1 MDVFVCTVLMGDYDF
16 LLPVH
21 KEEYNK
27 NWRFI
32 CYTDKDRSIK
42 GWEFRELPDTVLDLS
57 VFLQTRYV
65 KLFCQSIINLPGIYI
80 YIDANISLNRS
91 FGVLYDQFLKSEKYL
106 GLFKHPDRVNV
117 FDEFD
122 YALKVNK
129 LKNQAALARTQ
140 IKKYSLDTKFT
151 SVDILFE
158 NNIIFRKYSSKKI
171 NDLMNSWWLEL
182 KNWPTRDQLS
192 LPYVLFKSNV
202 KYFMLDIN
210 IRKPNDYVFI
220 HGHREKDF
228 RDIHAY
234 IHSRGDRMIFRIAL
248 VLWQPAHNILTKIL
262 QK

>member
-16 LLPVH
+16 LLPIH

-27 NWRFI
+27 NWKFI

-42 GWEFRELPDTVLDLS
+42 GWEFRELPDNVLDLS

-80 YIDANISLNRS
+80 YIDANISLGRG
-91 FGVLYDQFLKSEKYL
+91 FGGLYDQFLKSEKCL
-106 GLFKHPDRVNV
+106 GLFKHPDRVNI

-122 YALKVNK
+122 CALKMNK
-129 LKNQAALARTQ
+129 LKNQGALARKQ

-158 NNIIFRKYSSKKI
+158 NNIIFRKHSSKKI
-171 NDLMNSWWLEL
+171 NDLMSNWWLEL
-182 KNWPTRDQLS
+182 KDWPTRDQFS

-202 KYFMLDIN
+202 KYFMLNIN

-220 HGHREKDF
+220 HGHREKNF

-248 VLWQPAHNILTKIL
+248 VLWQPAHNILIKIL